1 MHWQVLGSGAFR
13 AGPLPLCGCQD
24 LQLSGAPL
32 VTILAMGEWRSRA
45 VTKYLDLTE
54 LEKDVALEAAMLSD
68 QEEWID

>member
-1 MHWQVLGSGAFR
+1 M
-13 AGPLPLCGCQD
+13 
-24 LQLSGAPL
+24 SGAPL

-54 LEKDVALEAAMLSD
+54 LEKDIALEAAMQSD

>member
-1 MHWQVLGSGAFR
+1 MAHS
-13 AGPLPLCGCQD
+13 PCGGQD
-24 LQLSGAPL
+24 LQLSSASL
-32 VTILAMGEWRSRA
+32 ASILAMGEWRSLA

>member
-1 MHWQVLGSGAFR
+1 MHWQVLGSGASS
-13 AGPLPLCGCQD
+13 AGPPPLLGCQD

-32 VTILAMGEWRSRA
+32 ATILAMGEWRSRA